1 MCVGVDVG
9 VSGPVTEREER
20 DGGEDQDVEPSQ
32 CGCGDGEVGRFGC
45 LGTVVWMNVL
55 ALLILVWGHVSVD
68 QGPGVVE
75 DDG

>member
-1 MCVGVDVG
+1 MGVG
-9 VSGPVTEREER
+9 VSGPVIEREER

-32 CGCGDGEVGRFGC
+32 CGCGDGEVGRFGRLC
-45 LGTVVWMNVL
+45 TVVWMNVL
-55 ALLILVWGHVSVD
+55 TLLILVWGYVFVE